1 MPQVLISFRRDL
13 RLVLRDLDALLA
25 YVLELEHEVESMV
38 DAWLRTC
45 AHLFERQSVPCLQRD
60 TKKEER
66 HPHVRSR
73 ADARARVRIGESMS
87 DTGVGEEFRAE
98 PKTLKGGK
106 LGGSLPLLAAGGII
120 YQLPPHIL
128 WGKKRP
134 TTRNRQPLRCHHPLN
149 LKEKGVVPSWHLIT
163 SCHAARRPKP

>member
-60 TKKEER
+60 TKKR
-66 HPHVRSR
+66 RAASTRTFACGRARSSSHWRKHVRHRS
-73 ADARARVRIGESMS
+73 G
-87 DTGVGEEFRAE
+87 
-98 PKTLKGGK
+98 
-106 LGGSLPLLAAGGII
+106 
-120 YQLPPHIL
+120 
-128 WGKKRP
+128 
-134 TTRNRQPLRCHHPLN
+134 
-149 LKEKGVVPSWHLIT
+149 
-163 SCHAARRPKP
+163 